1 MMKIFELMSELSKLP
16 AGLEV
21 KVNGCMSEIE
31 FKENAELMGIED
43 GVSIHSVGGSCIEV
57 ANNEKDVFLYFEP

>member
-21 KVNGCMSEIE
+21 SISGCMSV
-31 FKENAELMGIED
+31 KELRKSTEVNVDED
-43 GVSIHSVGGSCIEV
+43 GNFIYSVGGSCIEV
-57 ANNEKDVFLYFEP
+57 DRSEKEVFLYF